1 MPQPMDLVVSNVWQ
15 ILETE
20 SGRFL
25 RFIIAW
31 SWCIATVPN
40 FLKKKL
46 PVHCWFSPETCPET
60 HQFLMVF
67 EITGTGGSLMLK

>member
-1 MPQPMDLVVSNVWQ
+1 MPQPMDMVVSNVWQ

-25 RFIIAW
+25 GFIIAW
-31 SWCIATVPN
+31 SWCIATVRN
-40 FLKKKL
+40 FLKKNCQFTVGSFL
-46 PVHCWFSPETCPET
+46 NPET
-60 HQFLMVF
+60 HQFLMVC